1 MVPQVRALCTA
12 AVLTNE
18 KGSKEL
24 CTASP
29 SPMVLRHQDLSRAA
43 RGGTPL
49 LLSFSRCLP
58 RCSESIF
65 RIALLAGAHGR
76 YSPDYLSQEVM
87 GSTGTEGMA

>member
-1 MVPQVRALCTA
+1 MVPQVRALWTA
-12 AVLTNE
+12 AVLSNE
-18 KGSKEL
+18 KCPKEL

-43 RGGTPL
+43 RVGIPL

-58 RCSESIF
+58 RCSEPIF
-65 RIALLAGAHGR
+65 RIALLAGAHGG

-87 GSTGTEGMA
+87 DSMRTEGIA